1 MVEDPPVIRDPPALV
16 LFGLPFHDVTFEEAV
31 AWSVARMQSGRPGYI
46 ATANVDFIMQAWRD
60 PELQRILLE
69 ADLVI
74 ADGAPIVWASGLFG
88 PKLRERVTGSDI
100 TPMLAGACAKA
111 GLSIFL
117 LGGAPGVAEKAAAV
131 LCARHPD
138 LAIAGT
144 YSPPLAT
151 VLDMDHE
158 DLLRRL
164 REARPALLLVAF
176 GAPKQEKFIN
186 VNVHRWRV
194 PLAIGIGG
202 TLDFLAG
209 AQTRAPQAVQRI
221 GLEWFWR
228 MMTNPKRLFRRYA
241 VNIGFLASALTRLLT
256 LRRLAGACVNA
267 HPVGTL
273 PDAQIV
279 TMDAACKPLAATGHV
294 AVDLGGAGRLDS
306 AQLGAL
312 LALARRQRAADRRL
326 LLVGGSSG
334 LHAFL
339 RTCRLD
345 AYFDLCEDAGVA
357 RKRLET
363 LKAMARSGQ
372 VRLEGNIA
380 LRLTLPSELTATTV
394 QDWNAR
400 VDDGWPWGVRE
411 VRLSAAS
418 LEHLDSAGIGWLLN
432 LRKACERKGAS
443 LACEGFH
450 GRALQTLKVA
460 RMDRYFTGD

>member
-1 MVEDPPVIRDPPALV
+1 MVDEPEIVREPPAYV
-16 LFGLPFHDVTFEEAV
+16 IFGIPFHDVTFDEAV
-31 AWSVARMQSGRPGYI
+31 AWSVRRMRSGSPGYM

-117 LGGAPGVAEKAAAV
+117 LGGGPGVAEKAAEV
-131 LCARHPD
+131 LCKRHPD
-138 LAIAGT
+138 LQIAGT

-164 REARPALLLVAF
+164 REARPSLLLVAF

-209 AQTRAPQAVQRI
+209 AQIRAPVAVQRI

-228 MMTNPKRLFRRYA
+228 MLTNPKRLFRRYA

-256 LRRLAGACVNA
+256 LRRLSGSGGGSPPLGKLPGA
-267 HPVGTL
+267 
-273 PDAQIV
+273 QV
-279 TMDAACKPLAATGHV
+279 TTVAAACKDFSASGHV
-294 AVDLGGAGRLDS
+294 AVDLHGTGRLDS
-306 AQLGAL
+306 AQLGSL
-312 LALARRQRAADRRL
+312 LALARRQRAAGNRL
-326 LLVGGSSG
+326 LLVGGASG
-334 LHAFL
+334 LRTFL
-339 RTCRLD
+339 RVCRLD
-345 AYFDLCEDAGVA
+345 AYFDLCDDEGSARALLERWKAVAQAG
-357 RKRLET
+357 E
-363 LKAMARSGQ
+363 
-372 VRLEGNIA
+372 VRMHGSALRIA
-380 LRLTLPSELTATTV
+380 LPAELTATTV
-394 QDWNAR
+394 QEWTSR
-400 VDDGWPWGVRE
+400 VDDNWPWGVRE
-411 VRLSAAS
+411 VRLSAAA

-432 LRKACERKGAS
+432 LRKACERKNAS
-443 LACEGFH
+443 LVCEGFR

-460 RMDRYFTGD
+460 RMDRYFTGP